1 MNKRNL
7 VSGVRQPYSV
17 DLPVRR
23 PTPALRLTISL
34 GGSVK
39 RRHFLAASI
48 AASTLAA
55 AGETVA
61 QVSTTGV
68 SATGA
73 PASPRREFYQ
83 LRRYNLLSGPQLK
96 LTESYFS
103 SALIPAVARLGL
115 GPVGAFKLDIG
126 PETPAYYLLI
136 PGPALEPLAELD
148 LRLSEDAE
156 FLKAA
161 DPFWNATSVAPAFQ
175 RVEISLLAAFE
186 GWPKLTPPAA
196 AATKAKRI
204 FQLRTY
210 ESPSNGE
217 HVRKVEMFH
226 SGEFEIFL
234 NAGCHPVFFGDTLV
248 GSRMP
253 NLTYML
259 SFGDLAELD
268 AKWDV
273 FRNDPAWKKLSSNPR
288 YAFDPIVTNITNLI
302 LSPLDCSQ
310 I

>member
-1 MNKRNL
+1 M
-7 VSGVRQPYSV
+7 
-17 DLPVRR
+17 
-23 PTPALRLTISL
+23 
-34 GGSVK
+34 K
-39 RRHFLAASI
+39 RRRFIAASI

-55 AGETVA
+55 TGRTVGQASSAEASAG
-61 QVSTTGV
+61 S
-68 SATGA
+68 
-73 PASPRREFYQ
+73 RREFYQ
-83 LRRYNLLSGPQLK
+83 LRRYNLLSGQQSK
-96 LTESYFS
+96 ITESYIS
-103 SALIPAVARLGL
+103 GALIPALARLGI

-136 PGPALEPLAELD
+136 PSASVEMLAELD
-148 LRLSEDAE
+148 LRLAEDAE

-161 DPFWNATSVAPAFQ
+161 DPFWNATSAAPAFQ
-175 RVEISLLAAFE
+175 RAEISLLAAFK
-186 GWPKLTPPAA
+186 GWPKITPPPA

-210 ESPSNGE
+210 ESPSDGE

-234 NAGCHPVFFGDTLV
+234 KAGFHPVFFGDTLI

-259 SFGDLAELD
+259 SFADLAELD
-268 AKWDV
+268 AKWDI
-273 FRNDPAWKKLSSNPR
+273 FRNDPAWKKLSADPR
-288 YAFDPIVTNITNLI
+288 FAFDAIVTNITNLI

-310 I
+310 V

>member
-1 MNKRNL
+1 M
-7 VSGVRQPYSV
+7 Q
-17 DLPVRR
+17 
-23 PTPALRLTISL
+23 
-34 GGSVK
+34 

-55 AGETVA
+55 AGETVG
-61 QVSTTGV
+61 QVSTTGA
-68 SATGA
+68 SAPEATTTA
-73 PASPRREFYQ
+73 RREFYQ
-83 LRRYNLLSGPQLK
+83 LRRYNLLSGQQLK
-96 LTESYFS
+96 TTESFF
-103 SALIPAVARLGL
+103 ANEVIPALARLAM

-136 PGPALEPLAELD
+136 PCSSIDPLVTLD
-148 LRLSEDAE
+148 LRLARDPD

-161 DPFWNATSVAPAFQ
+161 DPFWNASSTAPAFQ
-175 RVEISLLAAFE
+175 RAEISLLAAFE

-196 AATKAKRI
+196 AATKGKRI

-234 NAGCHPVFFGDTLV
+234 NAGFHPVFFGDTLI

-259 SFGDLAELD
+259 SFADMTELD

-273 FRNDPAWKKLSSNPR
+273 FRNDPAWKKLSSDPR
-288 YAFDPIVTNITNLI
+288 FAFDSIVTNITNLI